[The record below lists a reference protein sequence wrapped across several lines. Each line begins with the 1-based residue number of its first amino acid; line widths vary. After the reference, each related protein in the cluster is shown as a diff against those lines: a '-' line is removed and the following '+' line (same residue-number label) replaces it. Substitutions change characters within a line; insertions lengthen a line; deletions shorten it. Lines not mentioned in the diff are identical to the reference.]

1 MMKFFSLI
9 LITFSLCLPVFA
21 STDCT
26 LENKNV
32 ADFLNGCAQG
42 TIGIDPSGTTSD
54 EA

>member
-1 MMKFFSLI
+1 MKFFSLI

-21 STDCT
+21 STGCS

-32 ADFLNGCAQG
+32 AEFLNECAQG
-42 TIGIDPSGTTSD
+42 TVGIDPSGTSSN